1 MGKEGKEI
9 VWKGERKENESREER
24 VRDREDEGRRKRE
37 RERNSERMGRG
48 IRSHLSRVADPD
60 AIQQLKKLSSLG

>member
-24 VRDREDEGRRKRE
+24 ERIGKMKEGGRE
-37 RERNSERMGRG
+37 RGKGTVKEWGG
-48 IRSHLSRVADPD
+48 
-60 AIQQLKKLSSLG
+60 G

>member
-24 VRDREDEGRRKRE
+24 GIGKMKGGGRE
-37 RERNSERMGRG
+37 RGKGRVKEEEEDKVTPVQ
-48 IRSHLSRVADPD
+48 SC
-60 AIQQLKKLSSLG
+60 

>member
-24 VRDREDEGRRKRE
+24 EIGKMKGGGRE
-37 RERNSERMGRG
+37 RGKETVKEEEEEEKVTPVQSC
-48 IRSHLSRVADPD
+48 
-60 AIQQLKKLSSLG
+60 

>member
-24 VRDREDEGRRKRE
+24 GIGRREEKRKE
-37 RERNSERMGRG
+37 REGKE
-48 IRSHLSRVADPD
+48 
-60 AIQQLKKLSSLG
+60 Q